1 MVTLV
6 LVSIGIP
13 LVVVEPIS
21 WSYQSTPKFTDRIAV
36 NSTFDTPS
44 TVPWFSNTA
53 VTSNESPNWPLPALV
68 TVSIV

>member
-6 LVSIGIP
+6 FVSIGIP

-21 WSYQSTPKFTDRIAV
+21 WSYQSTPVFTERITV
-36 NSTFDTPS
+36 NSTLETPS
-44 TVPWFSNTA
+44 TVPSFSRTA
-53 VTSNESPNWPLPALV
+53 VTSNMSPGCPLPALV